1 MSFLNANDD
10 DSSSGAGKSVVLLAL
25 IVLMCL
31 GGAGYWFYNRASE
44 PEPATEATPPP
55 PPAAKKETPPPAPPK
70 SRDLLSTGSL
80 TVTAELDGANVYVNG
95 TSVGSAPYEDADI
108 RVGSH
113 EVKVTRDGYADYVEI
128 VRIRGGKS
136 TELRV
141 SLHLLPPSLRIV
153 SDVAGATVFLDRNYI
168 GTTPVDVKAVE
179 PGEHQLT
186 VSADG
191 YDMYTETVVVTTGHR
206 DIRVSFEQ
214 AASELNESVSVIH
227 KHSFGK
233 CTGTLIA
240 DSAGIRYLSDHKD
253 AFTIPYASLERFE
266 VDYMKKNLNLKVR
279 KGKNYNFTEQSGDA
293 DALFVF
299 HKKVQAFLERM

>member
-1 MSFLNANDD
+1 MSFLSANDD
-10 DSSSGAGKSVVLLAL
+10 DSSSGAGKSVVLAL
-25 IVLMCL
+25 IALICV
-31 GGAGYWFYNRASE
+31 GSAGYWFYSRAPE
-44 PEPATEATPPP
+44 AEPAPEAAPP
-55 PPAAKKETPPPAPPK
+55 PPAAEKEAAPPK
-70 SRDLLSTGSL
+70 ARDLPSTGSL
-80 TVTAELDGANVYVNG
+80 TVTAELDGANVYING

-128 VRIRGGKS
+128 VRVRGGKT

-141 SLHLLPPSLRIV
+141 ALNLLPPSLRIV
-153 SDVAGATVFLDRNYI
+153 SDVEGATVFLDRNYI
-168 GTTPVDVKAVE
+168 GTTPVDIKAVE

-191 YDMYTETVVVTTGHR
+191 YDMYSETVAVTTGHR

-214 AASELNESVSVIH
+214 AASELNESVRVIH

-233 CTGTLIA
+233 CSGTLIA
-240 DSAGIRYLSDHKD
+240 DSAGLRYLSDHKD
-253 AFTIPYASLERFE
+253 AFAIPYTSLERFE
-266 VDYMKKNLNLKVR
+266 VDYIKKNMNLKVR

>member
-1 MSFLNANDD
+1 MSFLSANGD
-10 DSSSGAGKSVVLLAL
+10 DSSSGAGKSVVLAL
-25 IVLMCL
+25 IALICV
-31 GGAGYWFYNRASE
+31 GSAGYWFYSRAPE
-44 PEPATEATPPP
+44 PEPAPEAAPP
-55 PPAAKKETPPPAPPK
+55 PPAAEKEAAPPK
-70 SRDLLSTGSL
+70 ARDLPSTGSL
-80 TVTAELDGANVYVNG
+80 TVTAELDGANVYING

-128 VRIRGGKS
+128 VRVRGGKT

-141 SLHLLPPSLRIV
+141 ALNLLPPSLRIV
-153 SDVAGATVFLDRNYI
+153 SDVNGATVFLDRNYI
-168 GTTPVDVKAVE
+168 GTTPVDIKAVE

-191 YDMYTETVVVTTGHR
+191 YDMYSETVAVTTGHQ

-214 AASELNESVSVIH
+214 TASELNESVNVIH

-233 CTGTLIA
+233 CNGTLNA
-240 DSAGIRYLSDHKD
+240 DNAGIRYQSDHKD
-253 AFTIPYASLERFE
+253 AFAIPYASLERFE
-266 VDYMKKNLNLKVR
+266 LDYIEKNMNLKVR